1 MLSAASS
8 RAKTGGDVRH
18 QTLSLLG
25 AHRSQKLVARV
36 LPTPTPHLPTR
47 GPRGQPLHPPFHS
60 EWSAGP
66 RGSDSAEAKE
76 DTQGGDPASAS
87 QGPPASRGGSRG
99 RANTLTQAA
108 ASRPTAHT
116 ARRGPQAQLPFSEQN
131 PARHTAQL
139 LPTATQMQ
147 ATGLPG
153 LAPTGSL
160 PCWQHEGKRHG
171 RAQLG
176 S

>member
-1 MLSAASS
+1 MFSAAGS
-8 RAKTGGDVRH
+8 RPRTGGDVRH

-25 AHRSQKLVARV
+25 ARRSQKLAARGF
-36 LPTPTPHLPTR
+36 PAPAPRLPTR
-47 GPRGQPLHPPFHS
+47 VPRGQPLHPPFPS
-60 EWSAGP
+60 GWSPGP
-66 RGSDSAEAKE
+66 KGSDSAEAKE
-76 DTQGGDPASAS
+76 DTQEGDPASAS

-108 ASRPTAHT
+108 ATRPTAHT
-116 ARRGPQAQLPFSEQN
+116 AHRGPQAQLPFSEQN
-131 PARHTAQL
+131 PTRHKAQL
-139 LPTATQMQ
+139 LPTATETQ

-160 PCWQHEGKRHG
+160 PCWQHEGKRHR